1 MIHLDKPSEWKKNNP
16 EQHSY
21 RSCIIWIGII
31 DKQYTVAYSEAMV
44 TDKVLKL
51 FIGLIFKIQ
60 SML

>member
-1 MIHLDKPSEWKKNNP
+1 MKKKQSWTTFN
-16 EQHSY
+16 